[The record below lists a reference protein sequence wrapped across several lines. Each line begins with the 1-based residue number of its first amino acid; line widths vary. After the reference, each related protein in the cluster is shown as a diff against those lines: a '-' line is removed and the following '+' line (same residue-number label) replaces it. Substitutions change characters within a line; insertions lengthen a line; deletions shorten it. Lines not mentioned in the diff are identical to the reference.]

1 MVHQPRLVPA
11 VVVAL
16 RAVPRD
22 VSLCSTAEADQWL
35 TNARW
40 SRALVSVAGFGQAGQ
55 RQLGV
60 ADAMYLAL
68 GLHQQSLRM
77 IRDERPLRTHRMQAG
92 MEARLPA
99 IAVLVDPHALQGCTR
114 VAHQTELMGSG
125 DPLLLE
131 LVAQFLFAFCFRSG
145 GEEAVRADRGP
156 RGPVSTMIGPL
167 VAGQRSGGLAGWCAG
182 SCCTPGRHLRW
193 PLGQIVP
200 AVYDRIAVPQPACL
214 LQRGLQCLVG

>member
-167 VAGQRSGGLAGWCAG
+167 VAGPREGWETAGLLVEGGGAVTLPVSG
-182 SCCTPGRHLRW
+182 PGNFAD
-193 PLGQIVP
+193 GT
-200 AVYDRIAVPQPACL
+200 
-214 LQRGLQCLVG
+214 